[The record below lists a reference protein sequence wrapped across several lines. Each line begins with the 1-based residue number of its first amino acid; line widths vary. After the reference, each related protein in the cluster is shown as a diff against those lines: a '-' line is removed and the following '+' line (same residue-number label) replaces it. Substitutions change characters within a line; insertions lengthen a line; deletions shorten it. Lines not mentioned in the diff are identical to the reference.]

1 MLCAAPEP
9 QVSQLYYVAP
19 FVATGFLF
27 SVLLHVQFFF
37 FFFFFFSFFFVS
49 SLFLFL
55 FLFMSYIFDLRKTFE
70 GRVFDQQDTKQ
81 H

>member
-9 QVSQLYYVAP
+9 QVSQTLYYVAP
-19 FVATGFLF
+19 FVATRFLF
-27 SVLLHVQFFF
+27 SVLLHVRFFF
-37 FFFFFFSFFFVS
+37 FFFS